1 MVNFCR
7 YSQTGEIDL
16 SNSTALQKEGL
27 SVAFTCFHCPSVG
40 WKKDSD
46 DEGDNLRDLEEEEG
60 DAMEEAGGGG
70 EGGGGG
76 GEQADHRQ
84 PVFIDPQLAMFN
96 AMR

>member
-16 SNSTALQKEGL
+16 TNSTALQKESL

-46 DEGDNLRDLEEEEG
+46 DEGDNLRDLEAEEG
-60 DAMEEAGGGG
+60 DAMEAAG
-70 EGGGGG
+70 EGEG
-76 GEQADHRQ
+76 GEQADHQQ
-84 PVFIDPQLAMFN
+84 PVFIDPQLASFN